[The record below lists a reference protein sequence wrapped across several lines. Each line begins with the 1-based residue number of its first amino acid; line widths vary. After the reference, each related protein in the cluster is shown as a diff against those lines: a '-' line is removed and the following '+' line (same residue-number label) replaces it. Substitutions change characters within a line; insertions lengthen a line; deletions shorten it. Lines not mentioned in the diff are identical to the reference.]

1 MSDPNQKVC
10 VVDDDE
16 AVRGSLRMLLQSM
29 GINTEVFGSA
39 AAFLDVVDG
48 IASGCVLLD
57 IRMPVMSGLEL
68 FDQLIAR
75 NVHLPV
81 IFITGHGDVPMAV
94 RAVKKGAFDFLQ
106 KPFNDQELL
115 DRVNDALR
123 EDLRRVAKTAER
135 SALEERYERLTPRER
150 EIMARVVSG
159 QANKAIAIDLQLS
172 ERTVELHRA
181 HVMEKM
187 EVRSL
192 AELVA
197 LAMALKEEKAR

>member
-1 MSDPNQKVC
+1 MSESGQTVC

-29 GINTEVFGSA
+29 GLRTAVFSSA
-39 AAFLDVVDG
+39 AAFLEAIDG
-48 IASGCVLLD
+48 IDSGCVLLD

-68 FDQLIAR
+68 FDQLLSRGA
-75 NVHLPV
+75 HLPV

-123 EDLRRVAKTAER
+123 EDTRRLARRVEKQG
-135 SALEERYERLTPRER
+135 LQIRYERLTPRER
-150 EIMARVVSG
+150 EIMERVVGG
-159 QANKAIAIDLQLS
+159 QANKAIAIDLKLS

-197 LAMALKEEKAR
+197 LVVSLKG